1 MNEDRLHKFTMRKEA
16 TKIIDKYIKLGET
29 FAIRVKELE
38 KENNGLL
45 KENLQM
51 YEDIYSLNNQVDKLE
66 AKLANLKQK
75 FNK

>member
-1 MNEDRLHKFTMRKEA
+1 MNE
-16 TKIIDKYIKLGET
+16 IDKYIKLGET

-51 YEDIYSLNNQVDKLE
+51 YEDIESINNQVDKLE

>member
-1 MNEDRLHKFTMRKEA
+1 MKD
-16 TKIIDKYIKLGET
+16 
-29 FAIRVKELE
+29 AIRVKELE

-51 YEDIYSLNNQVDKLE
+51 HEDIYSLNNQVDKLE

>member
-1 MNEDRLHKFTMRKEA
+1 MNE
-16 TKIIDKYIKLGET
+16 IDKYIKLGNIC
-29 FAIRVKELE
+29 AIRVKELE

-51 YEDIYSLNNQVDKLE
+51 HEDIYSLNNQVDKLE
-66 AKLANLKQK
+66 VELASLKQK